1 MCWYHSSNTCVEI
14 HKCIVEKLVVTV
26 IYVFFLQT
34 CDIRA
39 SHQRGDQVI
48 VSVVFSNLTDH
59 TIKDLEFNV
68 MDTMNLKL
76 IRSVSFVYI
85 QAIYSKVALFAR
97 IASLH
102 WIVKL
107 NIESIFNINFIK
119 FTSF

>member
-1 MCWYHSSNTCVEI
+1 MINT
-14 HKCIVEKLVVTV
+14 KCIVEKLVVTV

-97 IASLH
+97 IASLN

>member
-1 MCWYHSSNTCVEI
+1 MINT
-14 HKCIVEKLVVTV
+14 KCIVEKLVVTV
-26 IYVFFLQT
+26 IYIFFLQT

-97 IASLH
+97 IASLN